1 MIKKPIIKFFFI
13 AFFAF
18 LLNLAWE
25 VPHSLLYKT
34 TTEMSQPEF
43 VPRILKASAGDII
56 MVLIIFL
63 GISLYN
69 KSLAWN
75 LNKENIIL
83 SVIISAII
91 AIAFEL
97 YAQYTHRFEYL
108 PSMPLIPIMNIG
120 ITPVLQMVVTPLMVF
135 YLIERLDV

>member
-1 MIKKPIIKFFFI
+1 MIKKPIIKLFFL

-18 LLNLAWE
+18 LFNLAWE

-43 VPRILKASAGDII
+43 VPRILRASAGDII
-56 MVLIIFL
+56 MILLIFV

-69 KSLAWN
+69 KSLSWN
-75 LNKENIIL
+75 LNKENIII
-83 SVIISAII
+83 SVILGAAI

-108 PSMPLIPIMNIG
+108 PSMPLIPIINVG
-120 ITPVLQMVVTPLMVF
+120 ITPVLQMVVTPLLVF
-135 YLIERLDV
+135 YLLEKLGV